1 MVAESQPVHK
11 PVRKKTAPCKRHEL
25 IILCTQNHLSAVD
38 QTLRELDTDGDGSS
52 SGQGADHT
60 PEDMK
65 KPGEGEERIT

>member
-1 MVAESQPVHK
+1 M
-11 PVRKKTAPCKRHEL
+11 
-25 IILCTQNHLSAVD
+25 QNHLSAVD

-65 KPGEGEERIT
+65 KPGEGEDRIT